1 MKRQV
6 GKNRDI
12 ARRTAFGAIFAATA
26 TVLLILGGLIEILDM
41 TCAAVASAAV
51 LVMYVEFGTKTA
63 LAVYAVSSCI
73 SLIIFPTAT
82 SVIYYALLLGYYPV
96 FKFFVDRKLKEHK
109 ILKKILKFLVFNVG
123 CALIL
128 LLFSIIYGF
137 AKVISEFEFGFVT
150 GKTVMASLFVMLNFF
165 LVMYDMLLNS
175 LVVIYIK
182 VLRKRIFPKK

>member
-6 GKNRDI
+6 GKNRDS

-26 TVLLILGGLIEILDM
+26 TVLLILGGFIEILDM

-73 SLIIFPTAT
+73 SLVIFPTAT

-96 FKFFVDRKLKEHK
+96 FKFFVDRKLKDHK
-109 ILKKILKFLVFNVG
+109 ILKKVLKFLVFNVG
-123 CALIL
+123 CALII
-128 LLFSIIYGF
+128 LLFSVIYGF
-137 AKVISEFEFGFVT
+137 AKVISEFEFGCVT
-150 GKTVMASLFVMLNFF
+150 GKTVMAALFVMLNFF
-165 LVMYDMLLNS
+165 LVVYDMLLNS